1 MDESLR
7 IKQSAFL
14 TFVNFPLKKSDSSS
28 IMRSISQNY
37 KEKML
42 PTLTRSLLLSLLSHN
57 FTPKSSLTSHTVL
70 HLQKSR
76 LHKLHVY
83 YKRIYLFQ
91 FVQICQVGTYENC
104 RCSRESCGWWY
115 LLVMITLIQQIPQ
128 EKRSAWKP
136 DIVLTTAKTTL
147 PPALR
152 DLIILKGLENL
163 LAMPFQF

>member
-7 IKQSAFL
+7 IKHSVFL

-28 IMRSISQNY
+28 IMRNISQN
-37 KEKML
+37 KEKGKNASHSH
-42 PTLTRSLLLSLLSHN
+42 PFSLLLSLLSHN

-70 HLQKSR
+70 HLQKSL

-83 YKRIYLFQ
+83 YKRIDLFQ
-91 FVQICQVGTYENC
+91 LVQICQVGTYENC

-115 LLVMITLIQQIPQ
+115 LLVMITLIQQ
-128 EKRSAWKP
+128 KRSAWKP
-136 DIVLTTAKTTL
+136 DIVLTTAKTTP

-152 DLIILKGLENL
+152 YLIILKCLENL